1 MLQKPLSSNDNKWP
15 GTWTIYLFMRI
26 RWLVWPYTEHYQHT
40 CTYTYTQT
48 QLVGSRE
55 ANKVVFMTI
64 RWLRP
69 LILSRGDTRPIE
81 GHPAFMP
88 CLDNQPSSQAEQ
100 MQYTQGH
107 KRGAPAKLYNIKDIQ
122 SICHHRW
129 WRRLF
134 PPNFI
139 QLLLYDIKKCNCRH
153 YLILKTFQS
162 PCIWYKLFF

>member
-48 QLVGSRE
+48 HLVGSRE

-100 MQYTQGH
+100 MQCTQGH
-107 KRGAPAKLYNIKDIQ
+107 KRRAPAKLYNIKDIQ
-122 SICHHRW
+122 GVFVITDDGED
-129 WRRLF
+129 F
-134 PPNFI
+134 
-139 QLLLYDIKKCNCRH
+139 
-153 YLILKTFQS
+153 S
-162 PCIWYKLFF
+162 PQISFSYFCMTSRNVIADTIWF

>member
-1 MLQKPLSSNDNKWP
+1 MLQIPLSSNDNKWP

-48 QLVGSRE
+48 HLVGSRE

-107 KRGAPAKLYNIKDIQ
+107 KRGAPAKLCNIKDIQ
-122 SICHHRW
+122 GVFVITDDGED
-129 WRRLF
+129 F
-134 PPNFI
+134 
-139 QLLLYDIKKCNCRH
+139 
-153 YLILKTFQS
+153 S
-162 PCIWYKLFF
+162 PQISFSYFCMTSRNVIADTIWF

>member
-48 QLVGSRE
+48 HLVGSRE

-107 KRGAPAKLYNIKDIQ
+107 KRGAPAKLCNIKDIQ
-122 SICHHRW
+122 GVFVITDDGEDF
-129 WRRLF
+129 F
-134 PPNFI
+134 PQISFSYFCMTSRNVI
-139 QLLLYDIKKCNCRH
+139 AD
-153 YLILKTFQS
+153 T
-162 PCIWYKLFF
+162 IWF

>member
-26 RWLVWPYTEHYQHT
+26 RWLVGPCTEHYQHA
-40 CTYTYTQT
+40 CTHTYTQT
-48 QLVGSRE
+48 HLVGSRE

-88 CLDNQPSSQAEQ
+88 CLDNQPSSQAAQ

-107 KRGAPAKLYNIKDIQ
+107 KRRAPAKLCNIKDIQ
-122 SICHHRW
+122 GVFVITDDGEDF
-129 WRRLF
+129 F
-134 PPNFI
+134 PQISFSYFCMTSRNVI
-139 QLLLYDIKKCNCRH
+139 AD
-153 YLILKTFQS
+153 T
-162 PCIWYKLFF
+162 IWY